1 MTVEKLTLK
10 VAKAEGAS
18 CACGSCGD
26 SFQKMALERALMRI
40 SGISKANF
48 DAIASKVKIEYD
60 TQKVNP
66 PKITERLEKLGYR
79 IENTGDGVS

>member
-10 VAKAEGAS
+10 IVKAEGAP

-26 SFQKMALERALMRI
+26 SFQKTALERALMRV

-48 DAIASKVKIEYD
+48 DTIGGKVKIEYD
-60 TQKVNP
+60 SEKVNQA
-66 PKITERLEKLGYR
+66 KINERLEKLGYR
-79 IENTGDGVS
+79 IENKGEVS

>member
-18 CACGSCGD
+18 CTCGSCGD